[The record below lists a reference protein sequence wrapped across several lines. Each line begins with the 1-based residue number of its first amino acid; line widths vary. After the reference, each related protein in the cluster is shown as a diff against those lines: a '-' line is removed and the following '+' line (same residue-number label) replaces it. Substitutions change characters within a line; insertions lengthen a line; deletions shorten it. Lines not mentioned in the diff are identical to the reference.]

1 MRRRVRMLEE
11 ELKRKQ
17 QQPEKPYEI
26 SKETPPI
33 RELTKEKVTLWITYS
48 ENIDLLLNIFCVKKY
63 KEYII
68 IKKN

>member
-26 SKETPPI
+26 TKETPPI
-33 RELTKEKVTLWITYS
+33 RELTKEKVTLKKI
-48 ENIDLLLNIFCVKKY
+48 NIKLKKIKNLNIVM
-63 KEYII
+63 
-68 IKKN
+68 

>member
-26 SKETPPI
+26 TKETPPI
-33 RELTKEKVTLWITYS
+33 RELTKEKVTLNN
-48 ENIDLLLNIFCVKKY
+48 ECQCFKK
-63 KEYII
+63 
-68 IKKN
+68 

>member
-26 SKETPPI
+26 TKETPPI
-33 RELTKEKVTLWITYS
+33 RELTKEKVTLKKINDKALKNKTS
-48 ENIDLLLNIFCVKKY
+48 EYCNVV
-63 KEYII
+63 
-68 IKKN
+68 

>member
-26 SKETPPI
+26 TKETPPI
-33 RELTKEKVTLWITYS
+33 RELTKEKVTLKKINDKALKNKIS
-48 ENIDLLLNIFCVKKY
+48 EYCNVV
-63 KEYII
+63 
-68 IKKN
+68 

>member
-26 SKETPPI
+26 TKETPPI
-33 RELTKEKVTLWITYS
+33 RELTKEKVTLKIINDKALKNKKS
-48 ENIDLLLNIFCVKKY
+48 EYCNVV
-63 KEYII
+63 
-68 IKKN
+68 

>member
-26 SKETPPI
+26 TKETPPI
-33 RELTKEKVTLWITYS
+33 RELTKEKVNKYCLCACS
-48 ENIDLLLNIFCVKKY
+48 SSQCVL
-63 KEYII
+63 
-68 IKKN
+68 

>member
-26 SKETPPI
+26 TKETPPI
-33 RELTKEKVTLWITYS
+33 RELTKEKVTLKKINDKALKNKKS
-48 ENIDLLLNIFCVKKY
+48 EYCNVV
-63 KEYII
+63 
-68 IKKN
+68 

>member
-26 SKETPPI
+26 TKETPPI
-33 RELTKEKVTLWITYS
+33 RELTKEKVTL
-48 ENIDLLLNIFCVKKY
+48 KKIND
-63 KEYII
+63 KAL
-68 IKKN
+68 KNKTSKYCNVV

>member
-26 SKETPPI
+26 TKETPPI
-33 RELTKEKVTLWITYS
+33 RELTKEKVTLKKIIDKALKNKKS
-48 ENIDLLLNIFCVKKY
+48 EYCNVV
-63 KEYII
+63 
-68 IKKN
+68 

>member
-33 RELTKEKVTLWITYS
+33 RELTKEKVTLKKINDKALKNKTS
-48 ENIDLLLNIFCVKKY
+48 EYCNVV
-63 KEYII
+63 
-68 IKKN
+68 